1 MATPDTSWSEILTS
15 AGMEPGLAKAFDLIE
30 LRTPDA
36 RAVTELTVALLNMR
50 SDVEGLKSELE
61 SVHERMTK
69 LEEAES
75 ALVQVLGEQ
84 IIELRKMERRH
95 ETHASETKRSLED
108 LTTKVDAL
116 NAVVRNDRKVLEQ
129 LDAKTELIIV
139 TQRQHSK
146 DIANL
151 KTDVAELKTDVA
163 ELKGDVANLKT
174 DVAELKGDV
183 AELKGDVAELKGDV
197 AELKGGMTE
206 VLAWIRTQRD
216 AE

>member
-1 MATPDTSWSEILTS
+1 MTTPDTSWSEILIS
-15 AGMEPGLAKAFDLIE
+15 AGMEPELAKAFDLIQ
-30 LRTPDA
+30 LSTTDA
-36 RAVTELTVALLNMR
+36 RAVTELTVALLNVR

-61 SVHERMTK
+61 SVLDQMTK

-75 ALVQVLGEQ
+75 ALVHVLGEQ
-84 IIELRKMERRH
+84 IVELRKLGRQH
-95 ETHASETKRSLED
+95 ETHAGETKRSLDE

-151 KTDVAELKTDVA
+151 KTDV
-163 ELKGDVANLKT
+163 KGDVANLKT
-174 DVAELKGDV
+174 DVAELKTDV
-183 AELKGDVAELKGDV
+183 AVAMLLNSR
-197 AELKGGMTE
+197 AML
-206 VLAWIRTQRD
+206 LNSRA
-216 AE
+216 A